1 MASDNPERNESHPI
15 DFFHENAEL
24 DKSISKWL
32 PMLNDKTICIRE
44 EAAEGLSELAAD
56 HAELREVLL
65 PLLLRHSLKEKQW
78 CIINNNILFH
88 IGFIPKQHSEWVEHF
103 LSAYIELAKT
113 EDERVFSAYVVR
125 DFALGEIW
133 EFIRRKRIKINHP
146 KLGNILM
153 LVSDGLN
160 RISLEEES
168 GSKEALY
175 MLKIKE
181 WYEGA
186 TGELID
192 LHPAINTPVPAK
204 ILPPSPVKFTYLVED
219 NDQLPD
225 YQSPIRPD
233 ILTKKENGSQRL
245 LPENNVSNTANDLIG
260 LESVKLEIEQTINEI
275 KYQKLLIQQGE
286 RPVSMSRHM
295 VFTGNPGTGKTTI
308 ARILSKIYKSLGVL
322 SKGHL
327 VETDRAGL
335 VAGYLG
341 QTAIRTDEVISSAL
355 GGVLFIDEAYA
366 LTTLDR
372 DMYGQEAVDTLLKRM
387 EDNRDDLI
395 VIVAGYPSEMERF
408 INANPGLRS
417 RFTKYLHFDDYNA
430 IELEQIFNALLK
442 SSGHEMA
449 SDSGNHLAEVF
460 REMDRQRGEKF
471 GNGRT
476 VRNLYERT
484 IRNVASRVIKTMP
497 SNIKQVLPEDLTI
510 DDVHAVLR
518 INAARSALIH

>member
-1 MASDNPERNESHPI
+1 
-15 DFFHENAEL
+15 
-24 DKSISKWL
+24 
-32 PMLNDKTICIRE
+32 
-44 EAAEGLSELAAD
+44 
-56 HAELREVLL
+56 
-65 PLLLRHSLKEKQW
+65 
-78 CIINNNILFH
+78 
-88 IGFIPKQHSEWVEHF
+88 
-103 LSAYIELAKT
+103 
-113 EDERVFSAYVVR
+113 
-125 DFALGEIW
+125 
-133 EFIRRKRIKINHP
+133 
-146 KLGNILM
+146 
-153 LVSDGLN
+153 
-160 RISLEEES
+160 
-168 GSKEALY
+168 
-175 MLKIKE
+175 
-181 WYEGA
+181 
-186 TGELID
+186 
-192 LHPAINTPVPAK
+192 
-204 ILPPSPVKFTYLVED
+204 
-219 NDQLPD
+219 
-225 YQSPIRPD
+225 
-233 ILTKKENGSQRL
+233 
-245 LPENNVSNTANDLIG
+245 
-260 LESVKLEIEQTINEI
+260 
-275 KYQKLLIQQGE
+275 
-286 RPVSMSRHM
+286 M

-408 INANPGLRS
+408 INANPGIRS

-518 INAARSALIH
+518 INAARAY